1 MESEIL
7 LSEKNTN
14 LINTIHNKTKQIKK
28 KDLIGNKR
36 KLNSSTIYQKT
47 SSTQKKIKYIDISN
61 GKEKTQILLNSK
73 DKTKLLKNFQYTT
86 NYITELKIFK
96 SNSF

>member
-14 LINTIHNKTKQIKK
+14 LINTIHNKTNQINK

-36 KLNSSTIYQKT
+36 KLNS
-47 SSTQKKIKYIDISN
+47 
-61 GKEKTQILLNSK
+61 
-73 DKTKLLKNFQYTT
+73 
-86 NYITELKIFK
+86 
-96 SNSF
+96 

>member
-7 LSEKNTN
+7 LSEKSTN
-14 LINTIHNKTKQIKK
+14 LINTIHNKTNKINKK
-28 KDLIGNKR
+28 ELLGNKR

-47 SSTQKKIKYIDISN
+47 STTQKKIKYIDISN

-73 DKTKLLKNFQYTT
+73 DKTKLIK
-86 NYITELKIFK
+86 KK
-96 SNSF
+96 D